1 MRESYLLKKKI
12 IVCLLISA
20 IGLSQTKNSFKD
32 LDQIIKNS
40 SKFDQRR
47 INEIDSIRGLL
58 MKVEKNDLLSRYRL
72 NEQMFYQFKFFKR
85 DSAFYYGIKSKNLA
99 LEIKDKSL
107 IATANINLA
116 DICVSSGMYKEAL
129 DFLEP
134 LKIKEGDS
142 TYGSLYLGVLGRCY
156 GDMAEYSNTPYFQKG
171 YVELA
176 HKYREK
182 ALSLTE
188 DGYFFHYFL
197 KAFNKSMNNQL
208 QEAVDEFSILLKKKN
223 IPHDQALVHYMLGD
237 LYKQLGK
244 DDKAIFHFKKAVIF
258 DIETATKESL
268 AIIKLSELL
277 FKKGDLQNASLLIKK
292 AKEDAI
298 FYGAQQ
304 RKIQVGA
311 ILPLIEE
318 QILQIVE
325 KEKQRIYWQYIIVS
339 FFLVLAICLVFII
352 YRQNRKLNRAKK
364 IIADAHQNLESTNMQ
379 LRNVNE
385 KIKSK
390 NVEIKQVNKQLLEA
404 NKIKEE
410 YLGLFF
416 TQYDGIFEKFNSFM
430 TSVKKHVEEEN
441 YEKVKRSISNYN
453 LKKEKEKLLENFDTA
468 FINLF
473 PNFIEEFNS
482 LMKEEHKIKLSKEQF
497 LTKELRI
504 YALIRLG
511 ITHNEIIAQI
521 LGYSI
526 NSIYAYK
533 TKIRNN
539 SVINKDDFDQKLIKN
554 TTLKL

>member
-1 MRESYLLKKKI
+1 MGI
-12 IVCLLISA
+12 
-20 IGLSQTKNSFKD
+20 SQTKNIFKN

-47 INEIDSIRGLL
+47 IFEIDSVKNLL
-58 MKVEKNDLLSRYRL
+58 KKTEKNDLLSRYRL
-72 NEQMFYQFKFFKR
+72 NEEMFYQFKFFKR
-85 DSAFYYGIKSKNLA
+85 DSAFYYGIQSKNLA
-99 LEIKDKSL
+99 LKIKDKSL
-107 IATANINLA
+107 ISTANINLA

-134 LKIKEGDS
+134 LKISVGDQ
-142 TYGSLYLGVLGRCY
+142 TYGSLYYGVLGRCY
-156 GDMAEYSNTPYFQKG
+156 GDMAEYSNTPYFQRQ

-176 HKYREK
+176 HEYREK

-208 QEAVDEFSILLKKKN
+208 QEAVDEFNILLKKKN

-237 LYKQLGK
+237 LYKKLGK

-292 AKEDAI
+292 ANEDAI

-339 FFLVLAICLVFII
+339 IFLVLAICLVFII

-364 IIADAHQNLESTNMQ
+364 IIANAHQNLESTNIE

-453 LKKEKEKLLENFDTA
+453 LKREKEKLLENFDTA